1 MREYSISSLPIVND
15 EREIIS
21 IKFSNA
27 PDVYDYKQLD
37 VPVVIMAGGKGT
49 VDLIIGKVVEIHVAD
64 EIILPNGKLDYRKLR
79 LIGRAGYWDYGVM
92 EDTFAMKVPGVSAAR
107 MAAME
112 GRKPNEADLEK
123 DKKENSL

>member
-1 MREYSISSLPIVND
+1 MFFHNFIY
-15 EREIIS
+15 
-21 IKFSNA
+21 F
-27 PDVYDYKQLD
+27 
-37 VPVVIMAGGKGT
+37 
-49 VDLIIGKVVEIHVAD
+49 
-64 EIILPNGKLDYRKLR
+64 IILKYIFCVFFTINTQKRK
-79 LIGRAGYWDYGVM
+79 GNAGYWDYGVM

>member
-1 MREYSISSLPIVND
+1 MLHRAKKLNPQ
-15 EREIIS
+15 
-21 IKFSNA
+21 A
-27 PDVYDYKQLD
+27 L
-37 VPVVIMAGGKGT
+37 VVAAGCYVQVASEELKKDAS